1 MGITFFAYFTLFL
14 LIYLQDK
21 TQTMENIEYYY
32 NMIENC
38 ITNLGADPK
47 ICRGEK
53 PGQWDLK
60 KGSAK
65 VWIDIWKQEGEEYG
79 YFQAMAP
86 VVEIPK
92 MNREAFFKEILEIN
106 HKLYGVGMTVF
117 ENWVY
122 IKTVRE
128 LDNFSEGEALAM
140 LNRIG
145 NYADDYDD
153 VLLKKYHAGTAPLS

>member
-1 MGITFFAYFTLFL
+1 MGF
-14 LIYLQDK
+14 
-21 TQTMENIEYYY
+21 
-32 NMIENC
+32 
-38 ITNLGADPK
+38 
-47 ICRGEK
+47 
-53 PGQWDLK
+53 K

-65 VWIDIWKQEGEEYG
+65 VWIDIWQQEGEAYG

-128 LDNFSEGEALAM
+128 LDNFSERSTGDAEQ
-140 LNRIG
+140 NRQ
-145 NYADDYDD
+145 
-153 VLLKKYHAGTAPLS
+153 LCR

>member
-1 MGITFFAYFTLFL
+1 
-14 LIYLQDK
+14 
-21 TQTMENIEYYY
+21 MEKIENYYQ
-32 NMIENC
+32 MIENC
-38 ITNLGADPK
+38 ITTLGADPQL
-47 ICRGEK
+47 CRGEK

-65 VWIDIWKQEGEEYG
+65 VWIDVWQQEGESYG

-92 MNREAFFKEILEIN
+92 FNREAFFKEILEIN
-106 HKLYGVGMTVF
+106 HKLYGVGMTIF

-128 LDNFSEGEALAM
+128 LDNFSESEAMAM
-140 LNRIG
+140 LNRVG

-153 VLLKKYHAGTAPLS
+153 VLLKKYHAGTAPVS